1 MTVCSH
7 LGYPNRKRVSGT
19 EGSQEIIRQRITSV
33 TKENV
38 FKRGSG
44 GDRPNCGV
52 GTSKRGVFIL
62 VLSEYC
68 APAPYPSTNCVRI
81 PKIDKWFSPS
91 NGAFRLLNV
100 ETTYN
105 SRIPS
110 DERLTLETSAL
121 ASLHGDGE
129 STVSTELIK
138 GSSFKANLFI
148 PQTHK
153 TICIWITVEQFSLM
167 FR

>member
-1 MTVCSH
+1 MRLRDYARYKLRSHLVSNGSAWVPGTMTVCSH

-68 APAPYPSTNCVRI
+68 APAPYPSTNCVRSL
-81 PKIDKWFSPS
+81 KSQRS
-91 NGAFRLLNV
+91 TNGFHPAMVPF
-100 ETTYN
+100 
-105 SRIPS
+105 
-110 DERLTLETSAL
+110 D
-121 ASLHGDGE
+121 
-129 STVSTELIK
+129 
-138 GSSFKANLFI
+138 
-148 PQTHK
+148 
-153 TICIWITVEQFSLM
+153 C
-167 FR
+167 